1 MHYKTFLNVKDK
13 IVSKDENLI
22 FYKLKD
28 LKDVGN
34 VITNAETPFNVLY
47 ISNKPP
53 LMLKTI
59 DYLPYHPYL
68 VNNIRDIMTEV
79 YGYDFE
85 NPPRNNYPYINDDYI
100 KSKFEKRLASEW
112 DYIKNKFKSN
122 IVITPNNWK
131 LDLELIFSDK
141 RHNLYRIN

>member
-34 VITNAETPFNVLY
+34 VITNAETPVNVLY

-59 DYLPYHPYL
+59 DF
-68 VNNIRDIMTEV
+68 IM
-79 YGYDFE
+79 FL
-85 NPPRNNYPYINDDYI
+85 IN
-100 KSKFEKRLASEW
+100 
-112 DYIKNKFKSN
+112 
-122 IVITPNNWK
+122 
-131 LDLELIFSDK
+131 
-141 RHNLYRIN
+141 

>member
-1 MHYKTFLNVKDK
+1 MEWQSLQWVLQHSRENDLSSQQKKNGKNLINLNQESLVYAILQSCKIKSK

-59 DYLPYHPYL
+59 DYLPYHPY
-68 VNNIRDIMTEV
+68 
-79 YGYDFE
+79 
-85 NPPRNNYPYINDDYI
+85 
-100 KSKFEKRLASEW
+100 
-112 DYIKNKFKSN
+112 
-122 IVITPNNWK
+122 
-131 LDLELIFSDK
+131 
-141 RHNLYRIN
+141 